1 MFGGTADQLVII
13 GDNFGNTN
21 ENDGST
27 LDWVAFCPKA
37 STLDCGV
44 NDWYNMTDKANK
56 LQDQTRINAFL
67 PLSSYYNHTHTHTHT
82 HTPTHSYYNHSLMV
96 QIGGVNSSTSGDS
109 VIAGYLGPVASSVR
123 RPSAGVPTSGNTIT
137 VLGVRF
143 GKTSS

>member
-1 MFGGTADQLVII
+1 MFGGAADQLVII
-13 GDNFGNTN
+13 GRNFGMTN
-21 ENDGST
+21 EKDGST

-37 STLDCGV
+37 STLDCESGV
-44 NDWYNMTDKANK
+44 SDWINMTDEDCGRAPVPSMRCPTKV
-56 LQDQTRINAFL
+56 QDQTRINAFL
-67 PLSSYYNHTHTHTHT
+67 NISSG
-82 HTPTHSYYNHSLMV
+82 YNHSLMV